1 MSSIKSMAILNPTPV
16 MTQIAK
22 PTIPNTQFKPVSKPI
37 FQEQPKYQTINLFP
51 PIPPKP
57 IEVDNVKPSISKPKS
72 PSIEEYLP
80 LVALGGIAFLILS
93 RNN

>member
-1 MSSIKSMAILNPTPV
+1 MSSIKSMAVLNPTPV
-16 MTQIAK
+16 MTPIEK
-22 PTIPNTQFKPVSKPI
+22 PTIPNTRFKPVSKPTL
-37 FQEQPKYQTINLFP
+37 PTINLFP

-57 IEVDNVKPSISKPKS
+57 IEVENVKLSISKPKS